1 MSVHPID
8 FRYYSDEM
16 KKIWEE
22 ESRLQTWL
30 TVEAALAS
38 VHANL
43 GNIPKEAAE
52 EIARKA
58 STKYVKIERVKEID
72 KEIHHDLMAM
82 VKALAEQCEGD
93 AGKYIHLGATSYD
106 IEDTATPLQ
115 FRDAIKIIEKELTKL
130 KNILLDLAEK
140 HKKTVCIGRTH
151 GIQALPTTYGMKFAF
166 YATEAQRN
174 LERLEEAKKRVLV
187 GKMSGAVGTQ
197 ASFGKQGLKIQ
208 EMVMKELGLNPALV
222 STQVL
227 SRDRHAELISVL
239 AIIASSLEKIAKEI
253 RNLQRTEIAE
263 VYEPFTGKQVGSST
277 MPHKRNPHKSE
288 RICGLARIVRSNIE
302 PEMETIALEHERDLT
317 NSFTLGVTFPT
328 TFILLDYMLKQMNL
342 ILSGLEFNYDN
353 IKKNL
358 NMTKG
363 MNMAE
368 HLMIGLVKKG
378 VGRQEAHELLRKAAI
393 KTTKENKPFKE
404 VLLQDKIVKS
414 KFSEKELDW
423 YLDPENY
430 LGTAVEQV
438 ENVIKKL
445 KK

>member
-8 FRYYSDEM
+8 FRYYSKEM

-30 TVEAALAS
+30 TVEAVLAK
-38 VHANL
+38 VHAKL
-43 GNIPKEAAE
+43 GNIPKQAAD
-52 EIARKA
+52 EISRKA
-58 STKYVKIERVKEID
+58 STKYVKVERVKEID
-72 KEIHHDLMAM
+72 REIHHDLMAM

-106 IEDTATPLQ
+106 IQDTATALQ
-115 FRDAIKIIEKELTKL
+115 FRDAIKIIKKELTKL
-130 KNILLDLAEK
+130 KNTLVGLAEK
-140 HKKTVCIGRTH
+140 HKKTVCVGRTH
-151 GIQALPTTYGMKFAF
+151 GIHATPTTYGMKFAF
-166 YATEAQRN
+166 FATEAQRN
-174 LERLEEAKKRVLV
+174 LERLDSVKKRVLV

-197 ASFGKQGLKIQ
+197 ASFGRQGIEIQ
-208 EMVMKELGLNPALV
+208 KMVMKELGLKPVLV
-222 STQVL
+222 STQIV

-239 AIIASSLEKIAKEI
+239 AIIASSLEKIGKEI

-263 VYEPFTGKQVGSST
+263 VFEPFTGKQVGSST

-288 RICGLARIVRSNIE
+288 RICGLARIIRSNLE
-302 PEMETIALEHERDLT
+302 PQMETVALEHERDLT
-317 NSFTLGVTFPT
+317 NSSLERITFPT
-328 TFILLDYMLKQMNL
+328 TFILLDYMLKQMNK

-358 NMTKG
+358 EMTKG
-363 MNMAE
+363 LNMAE

-378 VGRQEAHELLRKAAI
+378 VGRQEAHEMLRKAAI
-393 KTTKENKPFKE
+393 KTTKENKTFKE
-404 VLLQDKIVKS
+404 ILLQSEIIKMKLT
-414 KFSEKELDW
+414 EKELDW

-430 LGTAVEQV
+430 LGTAVQQV
-438 ENVIKKL
+438 ENVIKVL

>member
-1 MSVHPID
+1 
-8 FRYYSDEM
+8 
-16 KKIWEE
+16 
-22 ESRLQTWL
+22 
-30 TVEAALAS
+30 
-38 VHANL
+38 
-43 GNIPKEAAE
+43 
-52 EIARKA
+52 
-58 STKYVKIERVKEID
+58 
-72 KEIHHDLMAM
+72 
-82 VKALAEQCEGD
+82 
-93 AGKYIHLGATSYD
+93 
-106 IEDTATPLQ
+106 
-115 FRDAIKIIEKELTKL
+115 
-130 KNILLDLAEK
+130 
-140 HKKTVCIGRTH
+140 
-151 GIQALPTTYGMKFAF
+151 
-166 YATEAQRN
+166 
-174 LERLEEAKKRVLV
+174 
-187 GKMSGAVGTQ
+187 
-197 ASFGKQGLKIQ
+197 
-208 EMVMKELGLNPALV
+208 
-222 STQVL
+222 
-227 SRDRHAELISVL
+227 
-239 AIIASSLEKIAKEI
+239 
-253 RNLQRTEIAE
+253 
-263 VYEPFTGKQVGSST
+263 

-317 NSFTLGVTFPT
+317 NSSLERVTFPT